1 MYFFS
6 ILSILFFLYSFIQ
19 SSELCEQNT
28 STTSDE
34 VQYTSQKSINV
45 NDISGHVIRIFKT
58 ETNHKNSN
66 KNCEGLTLV
75 KTDFFGISD
84 YINKNGKVTGY
95 SVATYSDGSKIFS
108 TLTGNAETPKDQAK
122 NGYVVSTIKIT
133 GGTNSYKGVYG
144 FGKSKIEFN
153 PETGYSS
160 GSTDLF
166 YGLR

>member
-34 VQYTSQKSINV
+34 VQYTTQKSINV
-45 NDISGHVIRIFKT
+45 DDISGHVIRIFKT

-84 YINKNGKVTGY
+84 YINKNGRVTGY
-95 SVATYSDGSKIFS
+95 SIATYSDGSKIFS

-122 NGYVVSTIKIT
+122 NGYVVSTITIT
-133 GGTNSYKGVYG
+133 GVQIVIKVFMVLEKVKLSLIQKLVTPLVQL
-144 FGKSKIEFN
+144 
-153 PETGYSS
+153 TYS
-160 GSTDLF
+160 TV
-166 YGLR
+166 

>member
-6 ILSILFFLYSFIQ
+6 ILSILFFSYSFIQ
-19 SSELCEQNT
+19 SNELCEQNT
-28 STTSDE
+28 TTSSDE
-34 VQYTSQKSINV
+34 VKYTSQKSINV
-45 NDISGHVIRIFKT
+45 DDISGHVIRVFKT
-58 ETNHKNSN
+58 ETNHKDLN
-66 KNCEGLTLV
+66 KNCEGLTLI

-84 YINKNGKVTGY
+84 YINKNGRVTGY
-95 SVATYSDGSKIFS
+95 SIATYSDGSKIFS
-108 TLTGNAETPKDQAK
+108 TLTGNAETPKNQAK

-133 GGTNSYKGVYG
+133 GGTNSYKGVFG

-166 YGLR
+166 YGIR

>member
-6 ILSILFFLYSFIQ
+6 ILSILFFSCSFIQ
-19 SSELCEQNT
+19 SNELCEQNT

-58 ETNHKNSN
+58 ETNHKNSI

-84 YINKNGKVTGY
+84 YINKNGSVTGY
-95 SVATYSDGSKIFS
+95 SIATYSDGSKIFS

-133 GGTNSYKGVYG
+133 GGTNSYKSVYG